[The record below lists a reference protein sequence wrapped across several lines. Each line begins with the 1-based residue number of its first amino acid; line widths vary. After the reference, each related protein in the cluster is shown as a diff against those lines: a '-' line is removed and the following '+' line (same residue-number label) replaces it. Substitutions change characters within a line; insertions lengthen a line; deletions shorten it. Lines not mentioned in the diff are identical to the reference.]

1 MRSARDYR
9 DLFRTGRWFSGL
21 PEPFADGLLAA
32 GQLRTLA
39 AGEVLFSRGD
49 QPSGLFGLV
58 DGAVRVSGMSE
69 SGKEALLTLLEPP
82 GWFGE
87 ISVFD
92 GQPRTHDAIA
102 DGESR
107 VVQVPQG
114 DILRMLDTDPRWW
127 RDLALL
133 ATSKLRLA
141 FIAMEDMVL
150 LPIAQR
156 LARRLSLMAEGYG
169 ERRTTSNTV
178 EVSQDQLA
186 MMVSTSRQTA
196 NQVLKDFE
204 QKGLIRLAYGSIEIL
219 DFVGLRRLTEG
230 DG

>member
-1 MRSARDYR
+1 MKARSARDYKEFLR
-9 DLFRTGRWFSGL
+9 AGKWFSAL
-21 PEPFADGLLAA
+21 PDALQDALLDA

-39 AGEVLFSRGD
+39 PDERLFSRGEP
-49 QPSGLFGLV
+49 PSGLFALL
-58 DGAVRVSGMSE
+58 DGAVRVSGTSE

-82 GWFGE
+82 SWFGE

-92 GQPRTHDAIA
+92 GQPRTHDALSE
-102 DGESR
+102 GESR
-107 VVQVPQG
+107 VILVPQAPLLQ
-114 DILRMLDTDPRWW
+114 ILDAEPRWW
-127 RDLALL
+127 RDLGLL

-169 ERRTTSNTV
+169 ERNHERRTV

-186 MMVSTSRQTA
+186 LMVSTSRQTA
-196 NQVLKDFE
+196 NQVLKELE

-219 DFVGLRRLTEG
+219 DLDGLRRLI
-230 DG
+230 